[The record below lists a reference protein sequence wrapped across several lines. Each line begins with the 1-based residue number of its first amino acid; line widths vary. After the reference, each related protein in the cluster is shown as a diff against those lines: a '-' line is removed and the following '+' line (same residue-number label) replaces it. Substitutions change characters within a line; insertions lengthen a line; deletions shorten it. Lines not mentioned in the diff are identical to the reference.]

1 MVRRRLGGDK
11 VSEGCEDWRLES
23 PCDVIDKAV
32 AVIRGI
38 IRDSLF
44 FFWHHSTPVVLLTVT
59 ECLTYQKP
67 SGMLISS

>member
-1 MVRRRLGGDK
+1 MRGRLGGDEM
-11 VSEGCEDWRLES
+11 SEGCEDWRLES

-44 FFWHHSTPVVLLTVT
+44 FFWHHSTPVVLFTIIA
-59 ECLTYQKP
+59 CLIYQKP
-67 SGMLISS
+67 SGMLLLS